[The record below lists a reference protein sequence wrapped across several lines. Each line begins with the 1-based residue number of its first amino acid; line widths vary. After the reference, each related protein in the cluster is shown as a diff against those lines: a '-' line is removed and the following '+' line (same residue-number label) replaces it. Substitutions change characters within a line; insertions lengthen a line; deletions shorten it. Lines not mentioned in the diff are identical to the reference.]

1 MDTSNFSP
9 FLHFDLWQVTSFVP
23 QAWPKAEVTSSTQ
36 EVSVQE
42 MTSNEETEFNTEKE
56 DSNRVYTENAQEK
69 EDLTEATSKEQEGE
83 ST

>member
-1 MDTSNFSP
+1 
-9 FLHFDLWQVTSFVP
+9 
-23 QAWPKAEVTSSTQ
+23 
-36 EVSVQE
+36 
-42 MTSNEETEFNTEKE
+42 MTSNEETKFNTEKE